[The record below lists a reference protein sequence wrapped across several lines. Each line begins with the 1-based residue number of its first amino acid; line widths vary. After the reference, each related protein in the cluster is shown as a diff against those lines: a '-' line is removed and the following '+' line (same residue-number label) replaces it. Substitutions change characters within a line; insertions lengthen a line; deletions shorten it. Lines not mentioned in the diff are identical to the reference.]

1 VFNCFESGLRQFCNN
16 RSLIDFEIL
25 VKVLCRQIAFFCF
38 HLLLSYIYFFN
49 CFGNCLCQFCKK
61 TAIKLELLKL
71 REYYSIVLRVGYV
84 DFAKT
89 YVEFVLM
96 KLKQCCP
103 GEAELS
109 FPLGALDSREI
120 NGL

>member
-1 VFNCFESGLRQFCNN
+1 MYLFFQFFLGTVCVN
-16 RSLIDFEIL
+16 F
-25 VKVLCRQIAFFCF
+25 A
-38 HLLLSYIYFFN
+38 
-49 CFGNCLCQFCKK
+49 K
-61 TAIKLELLKL
+61 TDTKLELLKL

-89 YVEFVLM
+89 YVEFALM
-96 KLKQCCP
+96 KLKQCFA
-103 GEAELS
+103 GEAELF